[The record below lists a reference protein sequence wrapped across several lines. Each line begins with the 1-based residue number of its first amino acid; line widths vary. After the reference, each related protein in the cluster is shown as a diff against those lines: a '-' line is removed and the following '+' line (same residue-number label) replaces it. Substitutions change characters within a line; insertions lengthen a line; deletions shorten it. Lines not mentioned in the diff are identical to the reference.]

1 MTFRFRF
8 PSLLRE
14 AAAEFA
20 ATFILLTFGVGSV
33 AQMVLSDWKFG
44 NFFSVNFGWGVGV
57 TLGCYWAGG
66 ISGAHMNPAV
76 TLAFAVVRRLPWKKI
91 PVYWAAQMLG
101 AFVASACVYGVYY
114 DALNAFDGGVR
125 QILGPNG
132 TAGIWATYPKPF
144 LSTWNGLGDQVFGT
158 ALLVG
163 CVFAIVDKNN
173 NAPDQ
178 GVAPVM
184 IGLVVFVIGAT
195 FGFNC
200 GYAINPARDLGPRLF
215 TAVAGWGTGVF
226 TAANNWSWVP
236 VVGCLLGGVLGALVY
251 MVLIEIHHVPDND
264 GETGYELQTVVSSTP
279 AFHNVKTQRNGLGMG
294 NMAFTEDGMGPS
306 GNQGLTMNVIE
317 KTSQL

>member
-1 MTFRFRF
+1 MAVRFRL
-8 PSLLRE
+8 PALMRE

-33 AQMVLSDWKFG
+33 AQMVLSNWKFG
-44 NFFSVNFGWGVGV
+44 NFFSVNFGWGIGV

-76 TLAFAVVRRLPWKKI
+76 TLAFAVVRRLPWIKV

-114 DALNAFDGGVR
+114 DALNKYDGGVR

-132 TAGIWATYPKPF
+132 TAGIWATYPQDY
-144 LSTWNGLGDQVFGT
+144 LSIGNGFGDQVFGT

-163 CVFAIVDKNN
+163 CVFAIIDKSNN
-173 NAPDQ
+173 TPDK
-178 GVAPVM
+178 GSIPVM

-195 FGFNC
+195 FGYNC

-215 TAVAGWGTGVF
+215 TAIAGWGGGVF
-226 TAANNWSWVP
+226 TAGNNWSWVP
-236 VVGCLLGGVLGALVY
+236 IVGCFLGGILGALAY
-251 MVLIEIHHVPDND
+251 IGLIEMHHPQEDPRPAN
-264 GETGYELQTVVSSTP
+264 TELES
-279 AFHNVKTQRNGLGMG
+279 
-294 NMAFTEDGMGPS
+294 
-306 GNQGLTMNVIE
+306 II
-317 KTSQL
+317 TSN